1 MTCIKRRSL
10 ALLLCI
16 VLTCCMVIPA
26 SARASEYFH
35 RTYVKATNV
44 GGGTLSIMV
53 DLAAT
58 GTMQEV
64 GATKVVVYE
73 KKSNGNFEPVYTF
86 TREAYPN
93 LITYNRL
100 SYITYVT
107 YYGDPGKSYYVS
119 AAFYAK
125 NASGSQ
131 TKWGDSSV
139 VYT

>member
-1 MTCIKRRSL
+1 MISNRKRIFSVI
-10 ALLLCI
+10 LCL
-16 VLTCCMVIPA
+16 VLVFTMAISA

-35 RTYVKATNV
+35 RTYTSATHIGN
-44 GGGTLSIMV
+44 GTLRIKV

-73 KKSNGNFEPVYTF
+73 KNSNGDYESVYTF
-86 TREAYPN
+86 TRELYPN

-100 SYITYVT
+100 SYVTYVT
-107 YYGDPGKSYYVS
+107 YYGETGTSYYVS
-119 AAFYAK
+119 VAFYAK
-125 NASGSQ
+125 NAYGSQ

-139 VYT
+139 VDT